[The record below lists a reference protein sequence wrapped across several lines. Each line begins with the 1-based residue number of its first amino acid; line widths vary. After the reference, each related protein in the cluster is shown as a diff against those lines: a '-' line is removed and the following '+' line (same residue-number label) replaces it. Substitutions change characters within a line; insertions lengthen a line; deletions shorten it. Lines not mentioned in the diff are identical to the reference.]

1 MQIQSIIDGARHPA
15 PQNAERLPIECPAD
29 ESVYG
34 ELIEADPATVDA
46 AVAAARRAFDSG
58 PWRRAAPADR
68 QALLHSI
75 AALIDAHAD
84 ELAALECR
92 DAGLPLADVRSRHL
106 PRAAGNFRYFAD
118 LIGTETGEVIE
129 HTPGYLTVVSRE
141 PAGVA
146 ALLAPWNAPL
156 ALASMKVAA
165 AISGGNSC
173 VLKPSEHTPVSLAR
187 LTELLHEAGLPNGV
201 VNLVNGRGPV
211 TGQALAAH
219 AGVDRV
225 AFTGGTAT
233 GRQIMQAAAGH
244 LTPVMLELGGKSANI
259 LFDTADID
267 TAVNAALLGIYSNNG
282 QQCLAG
288 SRILVQ
294 RPLLDEFLNRFVER
308 SRALTIGDPA
318 DAATEL
324 GPLAYRG
331 HYERVLG
338 YADIARADGAT
349 IVTGG
354 ERAEGFDKGYYVQ
367 PTACLVESNRARVAR
382 EEIFGPFACILPFDD
397 VDEAIAIAND
407 SPFGLVAYAWTSE
420 LAVALKVRRELRA
433 GTVWIN
439 SPLMRELHA
448 PFGGYK
454 HSGIGRSGGRE
465 GHLFYSETKTT
476 SLHAGDMPL
485 RELGR
490 G

>member
-1 MQIQSIIDGARHPA
+1 MQIHSIIDGRRFPAR
-15 PQNAERLPIECPAD
+15 QNAECLPVECPAD
-29 ESVYG
+29 ETIYG
-34 ELIEADPATVDA
+34 ELLEADAATVDA
-46 AVAAARRAFDSG
+46 AVAAARRAFDTGS
-58 PWRRAAPADR
+58 WRRAAPAER
-68 QALLHSI
+68 QALLHSV
-75 AALIDAHAD
+75 AALIETHAD

-92 DAGLPLADVRSRHL
+92 DAGLPLADVRNRHL
-106 PRAAGNFRYFAD
+106 PRAAASFRYFAD
-118 LIGTETGEVIE
+118 LIGTETGDVIE

-187 LTELLHEAGLPNGV
+187 LTELLHEAGLPAGV

-211 TGQALAAH
+211 TGQALAGH
-219 AGVDRV
+219 AGVDRL

-233 GRQIMQAAAGH
+233 GRQIMQAAAGN

-259 LFDTADID
+259 LFDSADID

-294 RPLLDEFLNRFVER
+294 RPRLDEFVTRFAER
-308 SRALTIGDPA
+308 SRALKIGDPA

-338 YADIARADGAT
+338 YADIARADGAK

-354 ERAEGFDKGYYVQ
+354 ARAEGFDKGYYVQ
-367 PTACLVESNRARVAR
+367 PTACLVDSNRARVAR
-382 EEIFGPFACILPFDD
+382 DEIFGPFACILPFDD
-397 VDEAIAIAND
+397 ADEAIALAND
-407 SPFGLVAYAWTSE
+407 SPFGLVAYAWTKE

-454 HSGIGRSGGRE
+454 HSGIGRSGGHE
-465 GHLFYSETKTT
+465 GHRFFSETKTT

-490 G
+490 A